1 MLEFSFKTANQ
12 VINCMSNNTKK
23 TAFTPLRTAL
33 MIFIIIA
40 IITATVAYF
49 FKGEDWAY
57 LLGIFST
64 VFILLVVFLQIMELV
79 WLNSMRINIKDT
91 DLKKSYQKAIYIYL
105 VLLPLGI
112 FLSYIVLIE

>member
-1 MLEFSFKTANQ
+1 MLKSTFNQ
-12 VINCMSNNTKK
+12 RPTSPCMSTNTKQ

-40 IITATVAYF
+40 IISATIAYF
-49 FKGEDWAY
+49 FKEQDWSY

-64 VFILLVVFLQIMELV
+64 VFILLVVFLQIMELI
-79 WLNSMRINIKDT
+79 WLNSMRVNIKDT
-91 DLKKSYQKAIYIYL
+91 KLKKSYQKAINIYL

-112 FLSYIVLIE
+112 YLSFIVLVG

>member
-1 MLEFSFKTANQ
+1 
-12 VINCMSNNTKK
+12 MSKNIKL

-40 IITATVAYF
+40 IISAAISYF
-49 FKGEDWAY
+49 FKTEDWAY

-64 VFILLVVFLQIMELV
+64 VFILLMVFLQIMELI
-79 WLNSMRINIKDT
+79 WLNSMRVNIKEPI
-91 DLKKSYQKAIYIYL
+91 LKKSYQKAINIYL

-112 FLSYIVLIE
+112 WLSFIVLVE

>member
-1 MLEFSFKTANQ
+1 
-12 VINCMSNNTKK
+12 MSNNTIK
-23 TAFTPLRTAL
+23 TAFTPLRAAL

-40 IITATVAYF
+40 IITATIAYF

-64 VFILLVVFLQIMELV
+64 VFILLVVFLQIMELI
-79 WLNSMRINIKDT
+79 WLNSMRVNIEDKN
-91 DLKKSYQKAIYIYL
+91 LKKSYQKAINIYL

-112 FLSYIVLIE
+112 YLSYIVLVE